1 MRPLDIRNRLILAAL
16 LPVTL
21 IAFMLAAVFLI
32 VRFVDVDQAQ
42 SQRSRA
48 LARQLANASEYGL
61 FSGNIAHLQTI
72 ASGALREPDVSS
84 VVILNAQG
92 RILVRAG
99 QTSYTTPW
107 RLTRL
112 ETERFDPAKRTDLLS
127 QPILANQ
134 VRLDDLFEP
143 PAPLDEAQTP
153 LLGNVL
159 VEFSHDVRRTRE
171 REILWT
177 GIFITLGGL
186 LFGGFV
192 AMRLGRGVLEP
203 ILRVSSLIERIG
215 QGELSARSAVLP
227 DDPLRDLHSGL
238 NLMAQRLESG
248 REELE
253 QRVATATFAL
263 REKKEEAETATLA
276 KSRFLAAA
284 SHDLR
289 QPTHALGMF
298 VARLAQLPHD
308 AQTRHLI
315 ENLDASVLAMQDLLD
330 GLLDISRLDA
340 QAVQVQLRPFALSD
354 VFDQLRSSLAM
365 TAQDKGIRL
374 RFRPTTVWLMSDPTL
389 IHRILLNLVTNA
401 LKYTVQGNVLVAC
414 RVGADARHV
423 RVEVWDSGIGVAPEH
438 HQAIFKEFY
447 QVGNSERNR
456 SKGLGLGLN
465 IVDRTAQLLGH
476 RLQFFSR
483 LGVGTRF
490 SLTLPRVAPDSGAER
505 RSPLRPVAEDNFTGV
520 VVLVVEDDALARE
533 GLVSLLESWGCKVGA
548 ADGLGTALRLL
559 DNGLQ
564 PTLIVSDYSLHE
576 GENGIQVIADLCRSA
591 GRPIPACLISGDTDP
606 VLMQAAKRAGHTL
619 LHKPVRPAKLRN
631 LVRRLVLDSQATGVD
646 LV

>member
-1 MRPLDIRNRLILAAL
+1 MKSLDIRGRLILAAL

-21 IAFMLAAVFLI
+21 IAVMLAGVFLM
-32 VRFVDVDQAQ
+32 VRFVDVDEAQ
-42 SQRSRA
+42 HQRSRS

-61 FSGNIAHLQTI
+61 FAGNVAYLQTI

-84 VVILNAQG
+84 VVILNAEG
-92 RILVRAG
+92 RILARAG
-99 QTSYTTPW
+99 QPSYTTPW
-107 RLTRL
+107 SLTRL
-112 ETERFDPAKRTDLLS
+112 ETERFDAAKRTNLLS
-127 QPILANQ
+127 QPIMANQ

-143 PAPLDEAQTP
+143 LQTTGDTQAP

-159 VEFSHDVRRTRE
+159 VEFSNEARRKRE
-171 REILWT
+171 REILLT
-177 GIFITLGGL
+177 GILITLGGL

-192 AMRLGRGVLEP
+192 AMQLGRGVLQP

-215 QGELSARSAVLP
+215 QGEFSARATVLP
-227 DDPLRDLHSGL
+227 DDPLRDLQNGL

-289 QPTHALGMF
+289 QPTHALGLF

-315 ENLDASVLAMQDLLD
+315 ESLDASVQAMQDLLD
-330 GLLDISRLDA
+330 GLLDVSRLDA
-340 QAVQVQLRPFALSD
+340 QAVQVQLRPFALTD
-354 VFDQLRSSLAM
+354 IFEQLRSGLAL

-374 RFRPTTVWLMSDPTL
+374 RFRPTSVWLMSDPTL
-389 IHRILLNLVTNA
+389 IHRILLNLVANA
-401 LKYTVQGNVLVAC
+401 LKYTVQGSVLVAC
-414 RVGADARHV
+414 RVGEDAQHV
-423 RVEVWDSGIGVAPEH
+423 RIEVRDSGIGVAPEH
-438 HQAIFKEFY
+438 QQSIFKEFY

-465 IVDRTAQLLGH
+465 IVDRTVQLLGY

-490 SLTLPRVAPDSGAER
+490 SLQVPLVTPGADVDQGNPFR
-505 RSPLRPVAEDNFTGV
+505 PLAEENINGL
-520 VVLVVEDDALARE
+520 VVLAVEDDPLASE
-533 GLVSLLESWGCKVGA
+533 GLVSLLESWGCLVGVS
-548 ADGLGTALRLL
+548 DGLHAARRLL

-564 PTLIVSDYSLHE
+564 PSVIVSDYRLRD
-576 GENGIQVIADLCRSA
+576 GENGIETIRQLCAHA
-591 GRPIPACLISGDTDP
+591 GWSIPACLMSGDTDP
-606 VLMQAAKRAGHTL
+606 ALMLAAKRAGHTL

-631 LVRRLVLDSQATGVD
+631 LLRRLALDSQATGVR